1 MSLYKFM
8 GLFLWN
14 FYLLQIKICDCVF
27 EFKEVFNMGIV
38 YVYVINDFMEDIVD
52 SEKYSE

>member
-38 YVYVINDFMEDIVD
+38 YDYVINDFMEDIVD